1 MPLSAGAKLGPYEII
16 APIGAGGMG
25 EVYKARDPRLDR
37 TVALKVSKAEFTE
50 RFTREARTVAQLNH
64 PNICTLHDVGPNY
77 LVMELVEGT
86 PLISNSKP
94 GPLPV
99 ETAVE
104 YAGQILDALDAAH
117 RKGITH
123 RDLKPANILVT
134 RPAGGKTI
142 IKLLDFGLAKQA
154 PEAKPDD
161 LTMASI
167 TMAGQITGTLQYMS
181 PEQLQ
186 GKEADARS
194 DIFAFGCVL
203 YEMLSGAKAFAGS
216 SAASVIAAILE
227 RQPEPLKTTPP
238 LDRVI
243 RTCLAKDPDERF
255 QNARDL
261 KTALLWAMETAPIA
275 GSAGALSKPS
285 RVWLP
290 WVIVAPFALA
300 AAALAFVHFREKAPE
315 APVTR
320 LSITPPEKNGFP
332 DARGTSPAVS
342 PDGRQIVFE
351 AVSADGRSQLW
362 LRPLDSLTAQPL
374 AGTENATLP
383 FWSPDGKW
391 IGFFSSNKLKKVGL
405 SGSPPTALSDAPNP
419 RGGTWSPDG
428 VIVFAPSPFSLATVS
443 QSGGASRILTLPD
456 GKTARRFP
464 RFLPDARHFVYLKGT
479 AGGEFT
485 IAIGSLDSPD
495 SSKKDDRSLPGAV
508 DSFAEYAQG
517 QLLFIR
523 GNTLL
528 ARPFDSRKLAFTGD
542 AVPVAEQVE
551 VDGPV
556 SALARFSVSANGV
569 LVYRSALDNARLTWL
584 DRTGKRMGTL
594 GDAGNFLGRLQFS
607 PDRKTVAVD
616 ARDVSG
622 GNMDIW
628 LYDVSR
634 GLRTRFTFDPADDLE
649 PVWSPD
655 GRTIVFRSSRGGPGN
670 LFRKQ
675 ADGSGSEELLYADD
689 AVKLPYSFSPD
700 GKYLA
705 FGSQDPRT
713 GRDIW
718 ILPDPLAKP
727 GTSKPYPLVR
737 TEFDELDLTF
747 SPNGLWVA
755 YTSNESGRNE
765 VYVAPF
771 PVPGGK
777 RQVSTA
783 GGSAAR
789 WRPDG
794 KELFYYAA
802 DNRLMAAEVDAKGG
816 AFEVKKV
823 DALFGPLIGN
833 GYDVSADGQRF
844 LSAVAP
850 EGESGEPLTVVLNWT
865 AGLKK

>member
-86 PLISNSKP
+86 ALK

-134 RPAGGKTI
+134 KPAGGKII

-243 RTCLAKDPDERF
+243 RTCLAKDPDARF

-261 KTALLWAMETAPIA
+261 KTAMLWAMETTSTA
-275 GSAGALSKPS
+275 GPAGAPSKPS
-285 RVWLP
+285 RAWLP
-290 WVIVAPFALA
+290 WVIVAPFAIA

-320 LSITPPEKNGFP
+320 LSITPPAKNGFP
-332 DARGTSPAVS
+332 DASGTPPAVS

-351 AVSADGRSQLW
+351 AVSGEGRSQLW
-362 LRPLDSLTAQPL
+362 LRPLNSLTAQPL

-405 SGSPPTALSDAPNP
+405 SGSPPTTLADAPNP

-428 VIVFAPSPFSLATVS
+428 VIVFAPSPFILAAVS
-443 QSGGASRILTLPD
+443 QSGGAPRILSPPD
-456 GKTARRFP
+456 ANTARRFP
-464 RFLPDARHFVYLKGT
+464 RFLPDARHFLYLKG
-479 AGGEFT
+479 GSEFT
-485 IAIGSLDSPD
+485 IAIGSVD
-495 SSKKDDRSLPGAV
+495 SSDSFKKDDRTLPGTV

-528 ARPFDSRKLAFTGD
+528 ARPFDSNKLAFTGD
-542 AVPVAEQVE
+542 AIPVAEQVE

-556 SALARFSVSANGV
+556 SSLARFSVSANGV
-569 LVYRSALDNARLTWL
+569 LVYRSALGNARLTWL
-584 DRTGKRMGTL
+584 DRTGKRLGTL
-594 GDAGNFLGRLQFS
+594 GDAGIFRGPMRLS
-607 PDRKTVAVD
+607 PDRKTVAAA
-616 ARDVSG
+616 AREVSG
-622 GNMDIW
+622 GNVDIW

-634 GLRTRFTFDPADDLE
+634 GLRTRFTFDPADDLA

-675 ADGSGSEELLYADD
+675 ADGSGGEELVYADD
-689 AVKLPYSFSPD
+689 AIKSPNSFSPD

-705 FGSQDPRT
+705 FTGQDPKT
-713 GRDIW
+713 GQDIW
-718 ILPDPLAKP
+718 VLPDPLAKP

-737 TEFDELDLTF
+737 TEFNERDLAF
-747 SPNGLWVA
+747 SPNGLWMA
-755 YTSNESGRNE
+755 YASDESGRNE

-771 PVPGGK
+771 PGPGGK

-783 GGSAAR
+783 GGSFPI

-816 AFEVKKV
+816 AFEVGKV
-823 DALFGPLIGN
+823 DALSEPLIGN

-865 AGLKK
+865 AALKK

>member
-86 PLISNSKP
+86 ALK

-104 YAGQILDALDAAH
+104 YAGQILEALDAAH

-134 RPAGGKTI
+134 KLAGGKTS

-154 PEAKPDD
+154 PDAKPDD
-161 LTMASI
+161 LTIASI

-186 GKEADARS
+186 GKEADTRS

-203 YEMLSGAKAFAGS
+203 YEMLSGAKAFSGS

-243 RTCLAKDPDERF
+243 RTCLAKDPDARF

-261 KTALLWAMETAPIA
+261 KTALLWAMETVTIA
-275 GSAGALSKPS
+275 GSAGVPSKPS
-285 RVWLP
+285 RAWLP
-290 WVIVAPFALA
+290 WVVVAPFALA
-300 AAALAFVHFREKAPE
+300 AAALAFVHFRENAPE
-315 APVTR
+315 APLTR

-332 DARGTSPAVS
+332 DASGTPAAVS

-351 AVSADGRSQLW
+351 AVSSEGKSRLW

-374 AGTENATLP
+374 AGTENALLP

-405 SGSPPTALSDAPNP
+405 SGSPPTALADAPNP

-428 VIVFAPSPFSLATVS
+428 VIVFAPTPFSLAAVS
-443 QSGGASRILTLPD
+443 QSGGAVRILSPPD
-456 GKTARRFP
+456 AKTGRRFP
-464 RFLPDARHFVYLKGT
+464 RFLPDARHFLYLVDAT
-479 AGGEFT
+479 GGEYI
-485 IAIGSLDSPD
+485 IAIGSLDS
-495 SSKKDDRSLPGAV
+495 SKNDRILPGAV

-517 QLLFIR
+517 QLLFTR

-528 ARPFDSRKLAFTGD
+528 ARPFDSKKLAFTGD
-542 AVPVAEQVE
+542 AIPVVEQVE
-551 VDGPV
+551 VDGPFTG
-556 SALARFSVSANGV
+556 LARFSVSGNGV
-569 LVYRSALDNARLTWL
+569 LVYRTALGNSRLTWL
-584 DRTGKRMGTL
+584 DRTGKRLGTL
-594 GDAGNFLGRLQFS
+594 GDAGIFFGRPQFS
-607 PDRKTVAVD
+607 PDRKTVAVA
-616 ARDVSG
+616 AREVSG
-622 GNMDIW
+622 GNLDIW

-655 GRTIVFRSSRGGPGN
+655 GRTIVFRSSRGGAGN

-675 ADGSGSEELLYADD
+675 ADGSGTEELLYADD
-689 AVKLPYSFSPD
+689 HIKLPYSFSPD

-705 FGSQDPRT
+705 FERQDLKT
-713 GRDIW
+713 GLDIL

-737 TEFDELDLTF
+737 TEFNEGDPTF
-747 SPNGLWVA
+747 SPNGLWMA
-755 YTSNESGRNE
+755 YTSNESGRDE

-771 PVPGGK
+771 PGPGGK

-783 GGSAAR
+783 GGSAPL

-794 KELFYYAA
+794 NELFYYAA
-802 DNRLMAAEVDAKGG
+802 ENRLMAAEVDAKGG

-833 GYDVSADGQRF
+833 GLDVSADGQRF